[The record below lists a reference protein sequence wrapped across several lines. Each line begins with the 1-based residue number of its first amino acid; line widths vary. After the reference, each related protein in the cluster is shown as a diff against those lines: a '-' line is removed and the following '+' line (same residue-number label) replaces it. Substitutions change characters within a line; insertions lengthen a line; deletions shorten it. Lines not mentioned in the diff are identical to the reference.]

1 MLDTTL
7 TNQIDRLTDAVL
19 MLAKSQGVRL
29 TRAQMC
35 ERLGI
40 TNKTLAKRLI
50 KGEIPKQ
57 LADGKWLLADVVEFE
72 TRQKRGY

>member
-1 MLDTTL
+1 MCDLVESINIL
-7 TNQIDRLTDAVL
+7 ADAIL
-19 MLAKSQGVRL
+19 LSLRQQGSRL

-50 KGEIPKQ
+50 KKEIPQPLK
-57 LADGKWLLADVVEFE
+57 DGKWLLADVIEFE
-72 TRQKRGY
+72 LQAKRGY